1 MKRIWTILLGATI
14 LGGAALGIF
23 KLVSGDMEL
32 ADNGRF
38 RLLLYAEL
46 SNRILVVEGNA
57 NQPIDTRVAG
67 RSLGH
72 HAYPAFAPD
81 GTAVAFVR
89 PSGAAGAED
98 IVLRKWSKHEESL
111 LLSWPGSVWSLSF
124 SPGGSH
130 LAFVADRSGPT
141 RNTSLYLCDLATRD
155 VENVTPEV
163 RWVSVYSSPSWSPNG
178 DRIAFEEYSRTQEGD
193 LHKVK
198 IVALGDRSITTI
210 ADGWFPSWSPNGN
223 EVAFITTNGSR
234 CYEVDLRSHE
244 RRLIWWS
251 FRTLLADDIIGPA
264 LWAPADYGVFL
275 NVTSGIKGDMRD
287 GYYVDIASGKT
298 RRISYDPDFEVVGL
312 QMQKDRGRT
321 EPRASRS
328 DFR

>member
-1 MKRIWTILLGATI
+1 
-14 LGGAALGIF
+14 
-23 KLVSGDMEL
+23 
-32 ADNGRF
+32 
-38 RLLLYAEL
+38 
-46 SNRILVVEGNA
+46 
-57 NQPIDTRVAG
+57 
-67 RSLGH
+67 
-72 HAYPAFAPD
+72 
-81 GTAVAFVR
+81 
-89 PSGAAGAED
+89 
-98 IVLRKWSKHEESL
+98 
-111 LLSWPGSVWSLSF
+111 
-124 SPGGSH
+124 
-130 LAFVADRSGPT
+130 
-141 RNTSLYLCDLATRD
+141 
-155 VENVTPEV
+155 V